1 LLKRLAAIATAR
13 AKFDAVFC
21 SVARLRR
28 VVLLLSEAYLIFD
41 IRITRVARTC
51 SGKGAS

>member
-1 LLKRLAAIATAR
+1 MLKRLAAIATAR

-21 SVARLRR
+21 SVARLRI
-28 VVLLLSEAYLIFD
+28 LLLSEAYLIFD